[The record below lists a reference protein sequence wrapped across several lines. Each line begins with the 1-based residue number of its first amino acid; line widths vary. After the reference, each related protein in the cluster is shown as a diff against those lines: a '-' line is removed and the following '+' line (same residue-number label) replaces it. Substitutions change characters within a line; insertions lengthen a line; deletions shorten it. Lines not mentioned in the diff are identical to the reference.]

1 MVEFTQ
7 NIVGGINMG
16 KAIYYC
22 ESCNKT
28 GENNKNLDLQYFT
41 NERLNFKRGYIYEK
55 SCNGNTKICPYCN
68 GELIKADISEED
80 YILLGNASNDNR
92 QLLDAM
98 VDLHKKDIIE
108 YELKMSQFKKQYEQE
123 KQQKRQESSNN
134 VPKCPTC
141 KSTNVEKISL
151 GKKAVGGALFGLFSS
166 NIRNTMH
173 CKNCGAKW

>member
-1 MVEFTQ
+1 
-7 NIVGGINMG
+7 MG
-16 KAIYYC
+16 KAIYFC
-22 ESCNKT
+22 NSCNET

-41 NERLNFKRGYIYEK
+41 KDDLNYYKGYITE
-55 SCNGNTKICPYCN
+55 SLCNGNTSICPYCN

-80 YILLGNASNDNR
+80 YILLGKATNNSR

-108 YELKMSQFKKQYEQE
+108 YELKMSQFRKQHEQG
-123 KQQKRQESSNN
+123 QQAQRQKSSNN
-134 VPKCPTC
+134 SNQPKCPTC
-141 KSTNVEKISL
+141 ESTNVEKISL
-151 GKKAVGGALFGLFSS
+151 GKKAFGGALFGLFSS